1 MPDSTSHCWRKAS
14 CDGPLSTI
22 TLYCGA
28 FDTKYLSLPAPYT
41 KPLYPALSNLLE
53 LAMPGVTAK
62 QDVLAKQYLLPH
74 LDALLSTPIGQDI
87 RLVHPD
93 LMLSGSGVSVL
104 GQLIAETCADGYEV
118 FVWTQNDHLLNALR
132 IAILRRIIKPIQL
145 NVVFFSL
152 GWRKASCDDASGK
165 EHNVRF
171 DSNGRTSNW
180 PDGFFDQW
188 DKDTEVMLCLDTTT
202 PESIRKCV
210 YS

>member
-1 MPDSTSHCWRKAS
+1 MPDST
-14 CDGPLSTI
+14 GPLSTI

-28 FDTKYLSLPAPYT
+28 FDSKYLSLPAPYT

-53 LAMPGVTAK
+53 LIKP
-62 QDVLAKQYLLPH
+62 DHLAKQYLLPH

-87 RLVHPD
+87 RLLHPD
-93 LMLSGSGVSVL
+93 LMLSGLGVSVL

-132 IAILRRIIKPIQL
+132 IAILRRIIKSIQL
-145 NVVFFSL
+145 NVVFF
-152 GWRKASCDDASGK
+152 DASGK

-188 DKDTEVMLCLDTTT
+188 DKDTEVMLSLDTM
-202 PESIRKCV
+202 SIRKSI
-210 YS
+210 YRKMPSGSLGYR